1 MKHMTPRERV
11 LRAIDH
17 QETDR
22 IPIGFNWGTIELINK
37 LKTHYKVS
45 DKEGLL
51 NAMDVDIRRLSPLVY
66 SGEQRYHMG
75 EKADYWGMTEK
86 ALKDGDSSNQC
97 PFAEISSVDEI
108 EAYKWPSPDDFQD
121 VHSIAG
127 EIEAYKDFA
136 IHGAVWAGIF
146 HNYLWMCGFENCLVY
161 LHAQPEVA
169 RAILRHITDFWIG
182 YTRKVLEIGKGK
194 IDIIDSFNDFGTQ
207 IDLIM
212 SPEMTREFI
221 LPELERFYAVAKEY
235 SAKAYLHSCGCV
247 VPIIPDL
254 VNIGVDILDPV
265 QVSARGMSPENLKAN
280 YGADITFHGAID
292 TQHVLP
298 EGSVDDVRNEVDR
311 VVRILGESG
320 GYILAGSQAFENDI
334 PVENV
339 VAMYDQ
345 AAIKRVEK

>member
-1 MKHMTPRERV
+1 MTPRERV
-11 LRAIDH
+11 LKGIDH

-22 IPIGFNWGTIELINK
+22 IPIGFNWATSELVNK
-37 LKTHYKVS
+37 LKAYYKVS
-45 DKEGLL
+45 DNEGLQK
-51 NAMDVDIRRLSPLVY
+51 AMHVDIRRLSPLVY
-66 SGEQRYHMG
+66 CGEQRYHMG
-75 EKADYWGMTEK
+75 EKADYWGITEK

-121 VHSIAG
+121 VHNIAG

-169 RAILRHITDFWIG
+169 RAIVRHITDFWIG

-212 SPEMTREFI
+212 SPEMTRKFI

-247 VPIIPDL
+247 TPIIPDL

-265 QVSARGMSPENLKAN
+265 QVSARGMSPENLKAK

-345 AAIKRVEK
+345 AAKKGGKL